1 MITEMIELLNDFFDR
16 RSRDIIIGCIG
27 KIERHNLSTMRAD
40 VKPLIK
46 YTASGE
52 TVVRDFAIIPQIPV
66 MFLYAGGYYI
76 RPEYK
81 RGDLVWVTFATFAI
95 NQGLAGKSDDANGSV
110 FSRESAAVVS
120 GLAPTN
126 WAAPAD
132 ITKPGLL
139 IGYKD
144 GGTLIQIKESV
155 IKIVGN
161 VEVIGNVSA
170 SGNIEADGQVTAMKK
185 TGPVNLSTHTHPTG
199 VGPSEPPVVGS

>member
-1 MITEMIELLNDFFDR
+1 
-16 RSRDIIIGCIG
+16 
-27 KIERHNLSTMRAD
+27 MRAD

-46 YTASGE
+46 YIASGD
-52 TVVRDFAIIPQIPV
+52 TIIRDFAIIPQIPV

-120 GLAPTN
+120 GIAPTN
-126 WAAPAD
+126 WTAPTD
-132 ITKPGLL
+132 ITKKGLL
-139 IGYKD
+139 LGHKN
-144 GGTLIQIKESV
+144 GGTLIQIEEQI

-161 VEVIGNVSA
+161 IEITGNIIA
-170 SGNIEADGQVTAMKK
+170 SGNIEANGQVTAMKK

-199 VGPSEPPVVGS
+199 VGPSGQPVVGS